1 MAYRRILPFNRFGL
15 FGLETIGAKVENNA
29 LVFEFENHPYVN
41 APFNGLLLIHF
52 KSPAPAATTATMP
65 VYFETS
71 GLAGSRRAVTKAGG
85 VPMTAADITIP
96 SYNLFF
102 YDFSTGVLEGI
113 AGVQPEAPVTA
124 AQRTVTQSNK

>member
-15 FGLETIGAKVENNA
+15 FGLETIGAKVDGNA

-41 APFNGLLLIHF
+41 TPYNGLLLIHF
-52 KSPAPAATTATMP
+52 KNPAPAAATATMP

-85 VPMTAADITIP
+85 VPMTAADVAVP

-113 AGVQPEAPVTA
+113 AGVQPTEPTP
-124 AQRTVTQSNK
+124 